1 MTFILR
7 SGENLLFPSDG
18 PIDDDESKNIWEHDK
33 SLFAHLNIAKNGP
46 KSLTR
51 SGKKCRIM

>member
-1 MTFILR
+1 MIFY
-7 SGENLLFPSDG
+7 FPPDD
-18 PIDDDESKNIWEHDK
+18 PIDDESKNIWEHDK
-33 SLFAHLNIAKNGP
+33 SLFAHLNSVKNGP